1 LSFLPSLN
9 FSGPS
14 PAFERPSFLPLR
26 RAYRFR
32 NAPIGSPGIPILD
45 ATHIKQKWLLT
56 NRTRFG
62 RASMW
67 LGGVMGI
74 LDVASNN
81 YYASSATVKK
91 GLIGFLKLASWV
103 ICICILANNTLL
115 MSHWNE
121 HRGVTDDLG
130 YLRQA
135 HLFQRFGLGGLDTD
149 ARRDNDH
156 FYVQAQKNAGFD
168 DSTFVAH
175 NYMPATHKLVLQ
187 SPPGVGFLLAFFP
200 EGFQVIPLY
209 VVCSALV
216 LIFAVFLIG
225 LSPTLAALATCTAFG
240 WASIIFMVN
249 PAKASY
255 SAAPTFTIC
264 AVAGWITALFFCSS
278 SPRKKLVYAALV
290 GFLLGVSVNFR
301 IANLFLTAGYC
312 FGFLIWFA
320 KSRRLGLLFEASLF
334 TISFVLGM
342 IPTLVSNA
350 INAGSPFKTTYGA
363 GDAVLP
369 QYSAEVVRYY
379 LSDPQCLVIALLC
392 ALAVWTFIYRREFA
406 PRAVAGLCS
415 LTLVWNLAF
424 FLTHPLHTQYYLMPF
439 TMLSFWSLL
448 FCLVIE
454 PQSPTLSIP
463 MAGGKAAG
471 LSVP

>member
-1 LSFLPSLN
+1 MSVLATLGYQASIAAAK
-9 FSGPS
+9 GP
-14 PAFERPSFLPLR
+14 
-26 RAYRFR
+26 
-32 NAPIGSPGIPILD
+32 
-45 ATHIKQKWLLT
+45 
-56 NRTRFG
+56 FG
-62 RASMW
+62 
-67 LGGVMGI
+67 
-74 LDVASNN
+74 
-81 YYASSATVKK
+81 Y
-91 GLIGFLKLASWV
+91 LKAASWV

-135 HLFQRFGLGGLDTD
+135 HLFQRFGVGGLDTD
-149 ARRDNDH
+149 AKRDDDH
-156 FYVQAQKNAGFD
+156 FYVMALKSAGFD
-168 DSTFVAH
+168 VNNFVNH
-175 NYMPATHKLVLQ
+175 NYMPATDKLVIQ
-187 SPPGVGFLLAFFP
+187 SPPGVGFLLAMFP

-209 VVCSALV
+209 VVCSV
-216 LIFAVFLIG
+216 VVFIFALFLIG
-225 LSPTLAALATCTAFG
+225 LAPTLAALATCSAFG

-255 SAAPTFTIC
+255 SAAPTFVIC

-278 SPRKKLVYAALV
+278 SPRKKIVCAALV

-301 IANLFLTAGYC
+301 IANLFLAAGYC

-320 KSRRLGLLFEASLF
+320 KSRRLGLLLEASLF
-334 TISFVLGM
+334 AISFVLGM

-350 INAGSPFKTTYGA
+350 INAGGPLKTTYGS
-363 GDAVLP
+363 GDTVLP
-369 QYSAEVVRYY
+369 QYSPEVVTYY
-379 LSDPQCLVIALLC
+379 LSDPQSLVIALLC
-392 ALAVWTFIYRREFA
+392 ALTVWTFIYRQEFA

-415 LTLVWNLAF
+415 LTLALNLAF

-454 PQSPTLSIP
+454 PDSSIRIEG
-463 MAGGKAAG
+463 AEKTVA
-471 LSVP
+471 